1 MLFQRTL
8 LRGVYYGRAGLIYGG
23 VCYWRKF
30 CFENAVGLDNTNLL
44 KTAANP
50 NSLWTYYLGG
60 LIIGRMYACEIT
72 CGGI

>member
-23 VCYWRKF
+23 FCYWRKF

-50 NSLWTYYLGG
+50 NSLWTYG
-60 LIIGRMYACEIT
+60 LFGRAYYRKDVCV
-72 CGGI
+72 